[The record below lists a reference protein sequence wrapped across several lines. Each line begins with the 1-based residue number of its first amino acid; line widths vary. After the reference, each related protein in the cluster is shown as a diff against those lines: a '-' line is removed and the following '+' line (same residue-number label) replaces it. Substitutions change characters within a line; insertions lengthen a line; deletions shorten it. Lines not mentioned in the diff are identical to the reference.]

1 MIMFMKT
8 YDRYTAD
15 ELAGERSYRLLP
27 EAWYEKRFRI
37 PLLQVTWMILM
48 YWMTYPQFLFDPPV
62 WLSVVSVGAYFLGW
76 LVDMISTWRMFRLRP
91 AFERN
96 HVPFPFAERSL
107 FVRDSATL
115 LGVLASPGTFIM
127 LVILAVVWLF
137 PAVGLA
143 IVPAQLA
150 AAANNRRKA
159 KRAILHLR
167 LFDELLRTGVEEKA
181 LKKTNR
187 PETHSNVMKWP
198 VVNPI

>member
-1 MIMFMKT
+1 MLMNT
-8 YDRYTAD
+8 YDRDSAS
-15 ELAGERSYRLLP
+15 ELSEEQSYRLLP

-48 YWMTYPQFLFDPPV
+48 YWAAYPQFLFDPPI
-62 WLSVVSVGAYFLGW
+62 WLSAVGIGAYFLGW
-76 LVDMISTWRMFRLRP
+76 LADMISTWRMFRLRP

-115 LGVLASPGTFIM
+115 LAVLASPGTFIM
-127 LVILAVVWLF
+127 LVLLGVVWLF

-150 AAANNRRKA
+150 AAANNRRKT
-159 KRAILHLR
+159 KRAILQLR
-167 LFDELLRTGVEEKA
+167 LFDELLRTGEGEKV